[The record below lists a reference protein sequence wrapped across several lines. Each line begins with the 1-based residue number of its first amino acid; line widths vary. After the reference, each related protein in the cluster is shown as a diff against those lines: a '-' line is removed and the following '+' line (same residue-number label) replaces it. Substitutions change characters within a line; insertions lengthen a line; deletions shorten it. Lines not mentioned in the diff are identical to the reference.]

1 MYTNKKSNKLT
12 IGASLLMSS
21 ILMCGS
27 AVKTYAQNDLTPEET
42 QRIEEFLET
51 KPSNG
56 ESLILGQHAPLPD
69 ENLHKFSGR
78 NNFTSVLES
87 RATKERLD
95 KDYTFTFETAGDNAG
110 ATVKVKDWQNLEVYD
125 TASMEQSGMEYPGEK
140 YVFAKQVTF
149 IRQDNNQEF
158 TEHDVILSV
167 DGSTGTRMFDSAW
180 SGRYIFDY
188 PIEEGDTR
196 FTSTVSGTN
205 EMASMGTTGYW
216 ELVATV
222 LESIPYS
229 TIVEVDESLKQGEI
243 VETQVG
249 EDGTETGAFRL
260 SIGDDLGGTYLDYD
274 SDVIYSNLKDIFD
287 MSGTHQ
293 GTSTTHPWGYSEL
306 VNEHAKSPTDRVLKV
321 GIDYTKFVT
330 EDGEELREKEFGVHD
345 KENFDGYEFVET
357 KTEENG
363 DTIHVYKKA
372 VAPEPVQE
380 QELPKQ
386 GETNKTTETQS
397 TTVVKDDRVIETGVR
412 TNLFVNLATVVFSGI
427 GLLTLALKKKEKE

>member
-1 MYTNKKSNKLT
+1 MKKNKINKLT

-27 AVKTYAQNDLTPEET
+27 AVKTYAQTDLTPEET
-42 QRIEEFLET
+42 QKIEEFLET

-56 ESLILGQHAPLPD
+56 EALILGQHTPLPD
-69 ENLHKFSGR
+69 GNLHKFSDR
-78 NNFTSVLES
+78 NNFISVLES

-222 LESIPYS
+222 SESIPYN

-243 VETQVG
+243 VENQAG
-249 EDGTETGAFRL
+249 EDGEKRGTFRL
-260 SIGDDLGGTYLDYD
+260 SIGDDLGGTYLEYD

-287 MSGTHQ
+287 MSGTSV
-293 GTSTTHPWGYSEL
+293 GTSTTHPWGYSEM
-306 VNEHAKSPTDRVLKV
+306 VNEHAKNATDRVLKV

-345 KENFDGYEFVET
+345 KEDFQGYEFVET
-357 KTEENG
+357 KKEENG
-363 DTIHVYKKA
+363 DTVHVYKKA
-372 VAPEPVQE
+372 VAPEPIQE
-380 QELPKQ
+380 QSKQ
-386 GETNKTTETQS
+386 EETNKTTDTQS
-397 TTVVKDDRVIETGVR
+397 NTVVKDDRVIETGVR
-412 TNLFVNLATVVFSGI
+412 TNLFTNLATMVFSGI
-427 GLLTLALKKKEKE
+427 GLVTLALKKTEKE

>member
-1 MYTNKKSNKLT
+1 
-12 IGASLLMSS
+12 
-21 ILMCGS
+21 MCGS
-27 AVKTYAQNDLTPEET
+27 AVKTYAQADLTPEET

-56 ESLILGQHAPLPD
+56 ETLVLEQHTPLPD
-69 ENLHKFSGR
+69 ENLHKFSDR

-95 KDYTFTFETAGDNAG
+95 KDYTFTFETAGDNVG
-110 ATVKVKDWQNLEVYD
+110 ATVKVKDWQNLEVYN

-149 IRQDNNQEF
+149 IRQDNNAEF
-158 TEHDVILSV
+158 TEHNVVLSV

-205 EMASMGTTGYW
+205 EMAASGATGYW
-216 ELVATV
+216 QITATV
-222 LESIPYS
+222 NEEIPYN
-229 TIVEVDESLKQGEI
+229 TIAEIDENLKQGEI
-243 VETQVG
+243 VEVTQG
-249 EDGTETGAFRL
+249 EIGNKIGTFNLTV
-260 SIGDDLGGTYLDYD
+260 GDDLGSRYLDYD
-274 SDVIYSNLKDIFD
+274 ADVIYSNLKDIFD

-363 DTIHVYKKA
+363 DIVHVYKKA
-372 VAPEPVQE
+372 VAPESVQE

-412 TNLFVNLATVVFSGI
+412 TNLFTNFAMAVVSGI
-427 GLLTLALKKKEKE
+427 GLLSVAFKKKESK

>member
-1 MYTNKKSNKLT
+1 MKKKQLNKIT

-21 ILMCGS
+21 ILMSGS

-51 KPSNG
+51 KPSSG
-56 ESLILGQHAPLPD
+56 EALLLGQHTPLPD
-69 ENLHKFSGR
+69 ENLHKFSDR

-125 TASMEQSGMEYPGEK
+125 IASMEQSGTEYPGEK
-140 YVFAKQVTF
+140 YVFAKQATF
-149 IRQDNNQEF
+149 IRQDNNAEF
-158 TEHDVILSV
+158 TEHNVVLSV
-167 DGSTGTRMFDSAW
+167 DDSTGTRMFDSAW

-196 FTSTVSGTN
+196 FTSTISGTN

-222 LESIPYS
+222 SESIPYT

-243 VETQVG
+243 VETQAG
-249 EDGTETGAFRL
+249 EDGERVGAFRL

-274 SDVIYSNLKDIFD
+274 SDVIYSNLKDVFD
-287 MSGTHQ
+287 MSGTSQ

-306 VNEHAKSPTDRVLKV
+306 VDGHAKNATDRVLHV
-321 GIDYTKFVT
+321 GIDYTEFLT
-330 EDGEELREKEFGVHD
+330 EDGEELKEKEFGVHD

-357 KTEENG
+357 KTEPNG
-363 DTIHVYKKA
+363 DTVHVYKKI
-372 VAPEPVQE
+372 VTPEPAQE
-380 QELPKQ
+380 QPKQ
-386 GETNKTTETQS
+386 EGTNKTTETQS
-397 TTVVKDDRVIETGVR
+397 NTVVKDDRVIETGVR
-412 TNLFVNLATVVFSGI
+412 NNLFANLATVVFSGI
-427 GLLTLALKKKEKE
+427 GLLTLALKKTEKE